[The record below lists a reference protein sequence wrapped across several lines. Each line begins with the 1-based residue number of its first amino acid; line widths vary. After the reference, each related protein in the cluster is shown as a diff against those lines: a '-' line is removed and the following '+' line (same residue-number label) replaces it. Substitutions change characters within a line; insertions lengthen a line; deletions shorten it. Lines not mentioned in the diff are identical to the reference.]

1 MLDDEGR
8 IRDLGDL
15 IPDIDP
21 ERLRPA
27 ALHALRAIDPRHLPL
42 VDSGTRL
49 GTPWR
54 GMGQFIAVGLN
65 YRAHAAETKSPIPD
79 QPVLFAKWLS
89 CLSGPDDDIIYP
101 HDACM
106 LDWEVELGIVIGS
119 TARRVSEPDALKHV
133 AGYCLSNDVSD
144 RYFQKNGGAGQ
155 WGKGKGFE
163 SFGPVGPYLVTAE
176 EIPDVQNLDLWLSV
190 NGVQMQRSN
199 TSDMIF
205 SCAKIVSHCSLFMTL
220 EPGDLIITG
229 TPQGVGWGMNPPV
242 FLKPGDLVRLG
253 IDGLGTQTQRV
264 VAASR
269 I

>member
-1 MLDDEGR
+1 
-8 IRDLGDL
+8 
-15 IPDIDP
+15 
-21 ERLRPA
+21 
-27 ALHALRAIDPRHLPL
+27 
-42 VDSGTRL
+42 
-49 GTPWR
+49 
-54 GMGQFIAVGLN
+54 
-65 YRAHAAETKSPIPD
+65 
-79 QPVLFAKWLS
+79 
-89 CLSGPDDDIIYP
+89 
-101 HDACM
+101 
-106 LDWEVELGIVIGS
+106 
-119 TARRVSEPDALKHV
+119 V

-163 SFGPVGPYLVTAE
+163 SFGPVGPYLVTAD